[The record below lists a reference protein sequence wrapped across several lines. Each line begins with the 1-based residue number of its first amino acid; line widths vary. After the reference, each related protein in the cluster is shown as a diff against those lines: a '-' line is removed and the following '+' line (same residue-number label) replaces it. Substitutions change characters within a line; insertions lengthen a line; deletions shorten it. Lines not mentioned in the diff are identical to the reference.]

1 VTVVED
7 MGLPAGKPKSIVVD
21 LTGRLPDGA
30 SELRIVTSACVYWD
44 EVFLGSSAAEPRSE
58 GESPAIRLAEAP
70 QLGADL
76 RFRGFSRPVIH
87 PQRLQPERFVY
98 ADRLP
103 IVQWNQTPGRYT
115 RYGTV
120 TELMATVD
128 DRFVVM
134 GSGDELRLRFDAAAV
149 GPVPEGWRR
158 DFLLVVDG
166 WAKDGDAN
174 TAHSQTVG
182 PLPFHGMDQYPYQ
195 APFVYPDG
203 EKHRRYREE
212 WLTREAIRVHQPL
225 RPAPAAPAA
234 PGDR

>member
-1 VTVVED
+1 
-7 MGLPAGKPKSIVVD
+7 LPAGA
-21 LTGRLPDGA
+21 T
-30 SELRIVTSACVYWD
+30 ELRIVTSACVYWD

-58 GESPAIRLAEAP
+58 GDSPAIRLAEAP

-76 RFRGFSRPVIH
+76 HFRGFSRPVIH
-87 PQRLQPERFVY
+87 PERKQPERFVY

-103 IVQWNQTPGRYT
+103 IVQWNQTPGLYT
-115 RYGTV
+115 RYGAV

-203 EKHRRYREE
+203 EEHRRYREE

-225 RPAPAAPAA
+225 RPAPAAP
-234 PGDR
+234 GDR